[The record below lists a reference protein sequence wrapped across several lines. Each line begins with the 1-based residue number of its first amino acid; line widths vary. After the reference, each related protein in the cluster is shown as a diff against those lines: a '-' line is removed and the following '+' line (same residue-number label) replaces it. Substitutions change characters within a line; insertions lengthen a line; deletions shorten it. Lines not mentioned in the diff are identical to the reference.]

1 MKAIVLAG
9 GYARRLAPI
18 TDFIAKPLLPMGEKL
33 VIDWV
38 VDKIEDA
45 GIQNIVVSTN
55 SYYETQFR
63 YWKKCRGENIKLV
76 IEPTTS
82 EEEKFGAIRGLKYV
96 MDMER
101 DDEYLVVAGDNLFDF
116 TLWKLIDFYRKKN
129 SPVIAVYD
137 VQSLEKAKRYGV
149 VSLDK
154 NNRVVRM
161 VEKPKKPDT
170 TLISTACYVFP
181 KGIIKKIDEYLSE
194 KNNPDSPGY
203 FISWLSE
210 KYEVYAYPF
219 RGLWKDIG
227 NLGEYRNAFEL
238 YRKFY

>member
-45 GIQNIVVSTN
+45 GIRDILISTN
-55 SYYETQFR
+55 SYYEPQFA

-82 EEEKFGAIRGLKYV
+82 EEEKFGAIRGLEYV
-96 MDMER
+96 MDMEG

-116 TLWKLIDFYRKKN
+116 SIADFIDFYRDRRA
-129 SPVIAVYD
+129 PVIAVYD
-137 VQSLEKAKRYGV
+137 VEDIEKAKRYGV
-149 VSLDK
+149 VSIDER
-154 NNRVVRM
+154 NRVVEM
-161 VEKPKKPDT
+161 EEKPEKPKS
-170 TLISTACYVFP
+170 TLVSTACYIFP
-181 KGIIKKIDEYLSE
+181 QGTKKLIEDYLSGE
-194 KNNPDSPGY
+194 NNPDSPGY

-210 KYEVYAYPF
+210 KYGVYAYPF
-219 RGLWKDIG
+219 RGIWKDIG
-227 NLGEYRNAFEL
+227 NLDEYRNAFKL
-238 YRKFY
+238 YGKVY